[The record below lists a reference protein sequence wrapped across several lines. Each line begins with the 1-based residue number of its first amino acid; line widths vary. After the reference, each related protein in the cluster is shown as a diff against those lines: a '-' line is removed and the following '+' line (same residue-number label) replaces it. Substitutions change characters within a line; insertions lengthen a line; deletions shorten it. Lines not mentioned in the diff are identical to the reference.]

1 MTTEESKEAKRGCP
15 QREAERNRRRRA
27 KISFCTIHFRPSW
40 CSVVQQGLSLDIP
53 MCLVIVY
60 RRLFHVAK
68 AIVQLPCCC
77 TVMRLWPLSTVETVA
92 GQTIRHTTY
101 ADVEEGPI
109 SDGRRSFVPWCVR
122 AKEEKQREKK
132 RRPATV
138 FGFRCSITKTPTKA
152 DGQQRLSLLCACVCL
167 VVLLPT
173 SPEPLDDD
181 DDDTASFTQ
190 LSSVLF

>member
-1 MTTEESKEAKRGCP
+1 M
-15 QREAERNRRRRA
+15 
-27 KISFCTIHFRPSW
+27 
-40 CSVVQQGLSLDIP
+40 
-53 MCLVIVY
+53 
-60 RRLFHVAK
+60 
-68 AIVQLPCCC
+68 
-77 TVMRLWPLSTVETVA
+77 
-92 GQTIRHTTY
+92 
-101 ADVEEGPI
+101 
-109 SDGRRSFVPWCVR
+109 DGGRSFLGVC
-122 AKEEKQREKK
+122 AQRRKNRGKKK